1 MEMIKVNTMKLK
13 IILTKQDLEEFN
25 ITNDCLDYSTEKSRR
40 VLKCILE
47 KAKNDVDF
55 DTGQDRLYMQFFPS
69 VDGGGELYI
78 TRKPVILPQDT
89 PAKTK
94 IYKNKYTIKNK
105 VANSDGYI
113 ICFDSS
119 ENLIQLCKR
128 LSKEKIFLSSSLYFH
143 DYLYYLYIHSISSFS
158 KLTKESTPFDLD
170 SNASF
175 ICEYG
180 KVFFASKIRLA
191 FLDEHAKLLCKSN
204 AVEKFCEMFS

>member
-13 IILTKQDLEEFN
+13 IILTKQDLDEFN
-25 ITNDCLDYSTEKSRR
+25 ITNDNLDYGTEKSRK
-40 VLKCILE
+40 VLKSILE
-47 KAKNDVDF
+47 KAKKDVNF

-89 PAKTK
+89 PKETK

-105 VANSDGYI
+105 AKNSDGYI
-113 ICFDSS
+113 ITFDKS
-119 ENLIQLCKR
+119 ESLIQLCKR
-128 LSKEKIFLSSSLYFH
+128 LSKEKIFLSSSLYLH
-143 DYLYYLYIHSISSFS
+143 DCLYYLYIHSITSYS
-158 KLTKESTPFDLD
+158 KLSKDSPDFDLD

-180 KVFFASKIRLA
+180 SVFYASKIRLA
-191 FLDEHAKLLCKSN
+191 FLEEHAKTICKNN
-204 AVEKFCEMFS
+204 AVEKFSETFL